1 MRILVLL
8 ATLFALAS
16 PATAQAPVQGW
27 QPTDGQKLV
36 FDVFRDG
43 GAFGTHMV
51 AFKKTGDTLSV
62 DTDVE
67 LRVDLGPLNLF
78 HYVLD
83 ATERYVGGKLTWVG
97 SRSKNDGQWK
107 TLSAEAVEGGLQVKG
122 SKFKGLLK
130 GIVIPSSHWN
140 IEEMKQPSML
150 STETGEM
157 LKITVT
163 DKGIERVKTGKGM
176 IDARRYFVKSDI
188 EASFWYD
195 ADGRWVKC
203 AFTTQGSKIEY
214 VLRDLPQ

>member
-1 MRILVLL
+1 MRVLVWL
-8 ATLFALAS
+8 ATALLLTS
-16 PATAQAPVQGW
+16 PAAAQPASQSW
-27 QPTDGQKLV
+27 QPSDGQKLV

-43 GAFGTHMV
+43 GAFGTHTV

-97 SRSKNDGQWK
+97 SRSKNEGKWK
-107 TLSAEAVEGGLQVKG
+107 TLSAQAVEGGLQVKG
-122 SKFKGLLK
+122 SKFSGVLKGL
-130 GIVIPSSHWN
+130 VIPSSHWN
-140 IEEMKQPSML
+140 IEEMKQLAMF

-157 LKITVT
+157 LKIAVT
-163 DKGIERVKTGKGM
+163 DKGVERVKVGKGM

-195 ADGRWVKC
+195 AEGRWVKC
-203 AFTTQGSKIEY
+203 AFETQGSKIEY
-214 VLRDLPQ
+214 LLRDLPQ